1 MGKLTTIK
9 TAGLSR
15 EEWLEQRTMLA
26 LISAA
31 LVLLLT
37 LIRVVTPRRIR
48 LASRTNL
55 ADAWISR
62 LTLGR
67 KT

>member
-1 MGKLTTIK
+1 
-9 TAGLSR
+9 
-15 EEWLEQRTMLA
+15 MLA